1 MNATAALEQSQT
13 ATFLQRPAPSALAIS
28 TDTAFIDFD
37 ADTPRHITHGYARN
51 GANQKP
57 FLGPNLC
64 YCMISYNISG
74 SMVYLYQIIHY

>member
-37 ADTPRHITHGYARN
+37 VSF
-51 GANQKP
+51 KE
-57 FLGPNLC
+57 
-64 YCMISYNISG
+64 
-74 SMVYLYQIIHY
+74 